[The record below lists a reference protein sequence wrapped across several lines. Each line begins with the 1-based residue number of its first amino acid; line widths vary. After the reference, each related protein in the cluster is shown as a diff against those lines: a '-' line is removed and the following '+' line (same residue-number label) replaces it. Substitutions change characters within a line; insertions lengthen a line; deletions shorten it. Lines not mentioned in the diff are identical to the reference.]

1 MIEISHLHKSFG
13 NHVILNDL
21 NLTIREGETKVV
33 IGRSGTGKSVL
44 LKNIIGILRP
54 DSGSVK
60 IDGTEVTT
68 LNERDYNKI
77 RMQMGM
83 VFQGG
88 ALFDSMN
95 VAENVAFVLDEF
107 MNVEKKVVR
116 AKVERCLGMVGLS
129 GIEEMM
135 PSELSGGMRKRVSL
149 ARVLCMEPRIIFYD
163 EPTTGV
169 DPITSDVINNLIVDL
184 RHKLKVTSIVVTHD
198 MNSAYKVADNIVMLY
213 HGQVVAEGTPKEIQ
227 STKHPVVKQFING
240 EAKGPIT
247 ENENLI
253 FGYTD

>member
-227 STKHPVVKQFING
+227 GTKHPVVKQFING

>member
-1 MIEISHLHKSFG
+1 MIDISHLHKSFG

-21 NLTIREGETKVV
+21 NLTIKEGETKVI

-54 DSGSVK
+54 DSGSIK
-60 IDGTEVTT
+60 INGTEVTT
-68 LNERDYNKI
+68 LKEREYNKI

-107 MNVEKKVVR
+107 MSVDKETVR
-116 AKVERCLGMVGLS
+116 AKVERCLGMVGLA

-135 PSELSGGMRKRVSL
+135 PAELSGGMKKRVSL

-198 MNSAYKVADNIVMLY
+198 MNSAYKVADNIAMLY
-213 HGQVVAEGTPKEIQ
+213 HGQVVAEGTPQEIQ

>member
-1 MIEISHLHKSFG
+1 MIEISHVHKAFG
-13 NHVILNDL
+13 SHVILNDL
-21 NLTIREGETKVV
+21 NLTIKEGETKVI

-54 DSGSVK
+54 DSGSIK
-60 IDGTEVTT
+60 ISGTEVTT

-77 RMQMGM
+77 RMKMGM

-95 VAENVAFVLDEF
+95 VAENVAFVLEEF
-107 MNVEKKVVR
+107 MNVDKKTVR

-129 GIEEMM
+129 GIEEML

-184 RHKLKVTSIVVTHD
+184 RQKLKVTSIVVTHD

-213 HGQVVAEGTPKEIQ
+213 HGQVVAEGTPQEIQ
-227 STKHPVVKQFING
+227 KTKHPVVKQFING

>member
-1 MIEISHLHKSFG
+1 MIEITHLHKSFG
-13 NHVILNDL
+13 NHVILNDM
-21 NLTIREGETKVV
+21 NLTVKEGETKVI

-44 LKNIIGILRP
+44 LKNIIGILHP
-54 DSGSVK
+54 DAGSIK
-60 IDGTEVTT
+60 IHGTEVTT
-68 LNERDYNKI
+68 LGEREYNKI

-95 VAENVAFVLDEF
+95 VAENVAFVLNEF
-107 MNVEKKVVR
+107 MSLDKKVVR
-116 AKVERCLGMVGLS
+116 ARVERCLGMVGLA

-169 DPITSDVINNLIVDL
+169 DPITADAINNLIVDL

-198 MNSAYKVADNIVMLY
+198 MNSAYKVADHIVMLY
-213 HGQVVAEGTPKEIQ
+213 HGQVVAEGTPQEIQ
-227 STKHPVVKQFING
+227 STKHPVVRQFING

-253 FGYTD
+253 FGYTE

>member
-1 MIEISHLHKSFG
+1 MIEITNLHKSFG
-13 NHVILNDL
+13 RHVVLNNL
-21 NLTIREGETKVV
+21 TLTIRDGETKVV

-44 LKNIIGILRP
+44 LKNIIGILKP
-54 DSGSVK
+54 DAGSIKVN
-60 IDGTEVTT
+60 GAEVTT
-68 LNERDYNKI
+68 LNEREYNKV

-95 VAENVAFVLDEF
+95 VAENVAFVLNEF
-107 MNVEKKVVR
+107 MKLDKKTVRERVEK
-116 AKVERCLGMVGLS
+116 CLAMVGLG

-135 PSELSGGMRKRVSL
+135 PSELSGGMKKRVSL

-169 DPITSDVINNLIVDL
+169 DPITADAINHLIVDL
-184 RHKLKVTSIVVTHD
+184 RHKLKVSSIVVTHD
-198 MNSAYKVADNIVMLY
+198 MTSAYKVADSIVMLY
-213 HGQVVAEGTPKEIQ
+213 HGQIVAEGTPQEIQ
-227 STKHPVVKQFING
+227 NTRHPVVRQFING

-253 FGYTD
+253 FGYTE

>member
-1 MIEISHLHKSFG
+1 MIEIAHLHKSFG

-21 NLTIREGETKVV
+21 NLTIRDGETKVV

-44 LKNIIGILRP
+44 LKNIIGIMCP
-54 DSGSVK
+54 DSGSIK
-60 IDGTEVTT
+60 INGVEVTD
-68 LNERDYNKI
+68 LNEREYNKI

-107 MNVEKKVVR
+107 MSVDKKTVR

-184 RHKLKVTSIVVTHD
+184 RQKLKVTSIVVTHD
-198 MNSAYKVADNIVMLY
+198 MNSAYKVADHIVMLY
-213 HGQVVAEGTPKEIQ
+213 HGQVVAEGTPREIQ

>member
-13 NHVILNDL
+13 SHVILNDL
-21 NLTIREGETKVV
+21 NLTIKEGETKVI

-54 DSGSVK
+54 DSGSIK
-60 IDGTEVTT
+60 ISGTEVTT
-68 LNERDYNKI
+68 LKEREYNKI

-95 VAENVAFVLDEF
+95 VAENVAFVLEEF
-107 MNVEKKVVR
+107 MNIDKKTVR
-116 AKVERCLGMVGLS
+116 TKVERCLGMVGLS

-213 HGQVVAEGTPKEIQ
+213 HGQVVAEGTPQEIQ
-227 STKHPVVKQFING
+227 KTTHPVVKQFING

>member
-1 MIEISHLHKSFG
+1 MIEIAHLHKSFG
-13 NHVILNDL
+13 NNVILNDL
-21 NLTIREGETKVV
+21 NLTIKEGETKVI

-54 DSGSVK
+54 DAGSIK
-60 IDGTEVTT
+60 ISGTEVTT

-77 RMQMGM
+77 RMRMGM

-107 MNVEKKVVR
+107 MSVDKKTVR

-213 HGQVVAEGTPKEIQ
+213 HGQVVAEGTPQEIQ

>member
-1 MIEISHLHKSFG
+1 MIEIAHLHKSFG

-21 NLTIREGETKVV
+21 NLTIKEGETKVV

-44 LKNIIGILRP
+44 LKNIIGIMRP
-54 DSGSVK
+54 DSGSIK
-60 IDGTEVTT
+60 INGVEVTD
-68 LNERDYNKI
+68 LNEREYNKI

-107 MNVEKKVVR
+107 MSVDKKTVR
-116 AKVERCLGMVGLS
+116 AKVERSLGMVGLS
-129 GIEEMM
+129 GIEGMM

-149 ARVLCMEPRIIFYD
+149 ARVLCMEARIIFYD

-227 STKHPVVKQFING
+227 GTKHPVVKQFING

>member
-21 NLTIREGETKVV
+21 NLTIKEGETKVI

-54 DSGSVK
+54 DAGSIKVN
-60 IDGTEVTT
+60 GVEVTT
-68 LNERDYNKI
+68 LNEREYNKI
-77 RMQMGM
+77 RMKMGM

-107 MNVEKKVVR
+107 MNVDKKVVR

-135 PSELSGGMRKRVSL
+135 PSELSGGMKKRVSL

-169 DPITSDVINNLIVDL
+169 DPITSDVINHLIVDL

-198 MNSAYKVADNIVMLY
+198 MNSAYKVADSIAMLY
-213 HGQVVAEGTPKEIQ
+213 HGQVVAEGTPQEIQ
-227 STKHPVVKQFING
+227 GAKHPVVKQFING

>member
-1 MIEISHLHKSFG
+1 MIEITHLHKSFG
-13 NHVILNDL
+13 NHIILNDL
-21 NLTIREGETKVV
+21 NLAVREGETKVV

-54 DSGSVK
+54 DAGSIK
-60 IDGTEVTT
+60 IGGVEVTA
-68 LNERDYNKI
+68 LKEREYNKI

-107 MNVEKKVVR
+107 MKMDKKKVRVR
-116 AKVERCLGMVGLS
+116 VERCLGMVGLA

-184 RHKLKVTSIVVTHD
+184 RQKLKVTSIVVTHD
-198 MNSAYKVADNIVMLY
+198 MNSAYKVADSIVMLY
-213 HGQVVAEGTPKEIQ
+213 HGQVVAEGTPEAIRN
-227 STKHPVVKQFING
+227 TKHPVVKQFING

>member
-1 MIEISHLHKSFG
+1 MIEIKNLHKSFG
-13 NHVILNDL
+13 NHIILNDC
-21 NLTIREGETKVV
+21 NLTIHEGETKVI

-54 DSGSVK
+54 DSGSIK
-60 IDGTEVTT
+60 INGVEVTT
-68 LNERDYNKI
+68 LNEREYNKI
-77 RMQMGM
+77 RMLMGM

-95 VAENVAFVLDEF
+95 VGENVSFVLNEF
-107 MNVEKKVVR
+107 MKLDKKAIQ

-129 GIEEMM
+129 GIEKMM

-169 DPITSDVINNLIVDL
+169 DPITSDVINNLIIDL

-198 MNSAYKVADNIVMLY
+198 INSAYKVADHIVMLY
-213 HGQVVAEGTPKEIQ
+213 LGHILAEGTPQEIRDTQ
-227 STKHPVVKQFING
+227 HPVVRQFIKG

>member
-1 MIEISHLHKSFG
+1 
-13 NHVILNDL
+13 
-21 NLTIREGETKVV
+21 
-33 IGRSGTGKSVL
+33 
-44 LKNIIGILRP
+44 
-54 DSGSVK
+54 
-60 IDGTEVTT
+60 
-68 LNERDYNKI
+68 
-77 RMQMGM
+77 
-83 VFQGG
+83 
-88 ALFDSMN
+88 
-95 VAENVAFVLDEF
+95 
-107 MNVEKKVVR
+107 
-116 AKVERCLGMVGLS
+116 MVGLA

-213 HGQVVAEGTPKEIQ
+213 HGQVVAEGTPQEIQ

>member
-21 NLTIREGETKVV
+21 NLTIKEGETKVI

-54 DSGSVK
+54 DFGSIK
-60 IDGTEVTT
+60 ISGTEVTT

-107 MNVEKKVVR
+107 MNMDKKVVR
-116 AKVERCLGMVGLS
+116 AKVERCLGMVGLA

-169 DPITSDVINNLIVDL
+169 DPITSDVINHLIVDL

-213 HGQVVAEGTPKEIQ
+213 HGQVVAEGTPQEIQ

>member
-1 MIEISHLHKSFG
+1 MIEIAHLHKSFG

-21 NLTIREGETKVV
+21 NLTIKEGETKVV

-44 LKNIIGILRP
+44 LKNIIGIMRP
-54 DSGSVK
+54 DSGSIK
-60 IDGTEVTT
+60 INGVEVTD
-68 LNERDYNKI
+68 LNEREYNKI

-107 MNVEKKVVR
+107 MSVDKKTVR
-116 AKVERCLGMVGLS
+116 AKVERSLGMVGLS
-129 GIEEMM
+129 GIEGMM

-227 STKHPVVKQFING
+227 GTKHPVVKQFING

>member
-54 DSGSVK
+54 DSGSIK
-60 IDGTEVTT
+60 ISGTEVTT

>member
-21 NLTIREGETKVV
+21 NLTIKEGETKVI

-54 DSGSVK
+54 DVGSIK
-60 IDGTEVTT
+60 INGVEVTT
-68 LNERDYNKI
+68 LNEREYNKI
-77 RMQMGM
+77 RMKMGM

-107 MNVEKKVVR
+107 MSVDKKMVR

-169 DPITSDVINNLIVDL
+169 DPITSDVINNLIIDL

-213 HGQVVAEGTPKEIQ
+213 HGQVVAEGTPQEIQ
-227 STKHPVVKQFING
+227 TTKHPVVKQFING